1 MKRPLDDTTGGASA
15 MNEHQQS
22 SEASMRARDD
32 APREL
37 AIGVDLGGTHVLA
50 VLVDAHGRV
59 HARKEAKIG
68 EESRGSQE
76 TVGQALSGCLVE
88 VWRHARDHFAECLP
102 LKGVG
107 IAVPGNVDP
116 RRGMTRYL
124 PNFGWLEP
132 VNLAALVLDRA
143 AVPECATRSVRALL
157 GVDELHMRNDG
168 RCAALAERHFG
179 VGADGKHDVMA
190 MLTLGTGI
198 GGALVHDGGLFD
210 GCTFDAGDFGH
221 HVIRS
226 GAEAFRCVCG
236 KSGCFECHA
245 SAAGLVRHWR
255 AAGGDEREIS
265 LDDARS
271 VIQRMRDG
279 EPTALAAF
287 AACRGDLAT
296 GLANLVTFYNPSL
309 IVLGGGLSRTP
320 ELYDGLQ
327 DAVNSA
333 TLPATRGTFSIVQST
348 LGADCVAMGAGWLV
362 FDECAAAA
370 NGGRTSRP
378 SH

>member
-1 MKRPLDDTTGGASA
+1 MKRALDDT
-15 MNEHQQS
+15 
-22 SEASMRARDD
+22 

-50 VLVDAHGRV
+50 VLVDVHGHV

-68 EESRGSQE
+68 EDSRGSQE
-76 TVGQALSGCLVE
+76 TVGQALSTCLVE
-88 VWRHARDHFAECLP
+88 VWRHARDHFAACLP

-132 VNLAALVLDRA
+132 VNLAALVLDRKA
-143 AVPECATRSVRALL
+143 EPESATRSVRDLL

-179 VGADGKHDVMA
+179 VAKDGKHDVMA

-198 GGALVHDGGLFD
+198 GGALVHGGGLFD

-221 HVIRS
+221 HVICS
-226 GAEAFRCVCG
+226 GADAFQCVCG

-255 AAGGDEREIS
+255 ALGGEEHIS

-271 VIQRMRDG
+271 VIQLMRDG
-279 EPTALAAF
+279 NSTALVAF
-287 AACRGDLAT
+287 RRCRTDLAT
-296 GLANLVTFYNPSL
+296 GLANLVSFYNPSL

-327 DAVNSA
+327 DRVDSQ

-362 FDECAAAA
+362 FDECAKPKAAK
-370 NGGRTSRP
+370 
-378 SH
+378 